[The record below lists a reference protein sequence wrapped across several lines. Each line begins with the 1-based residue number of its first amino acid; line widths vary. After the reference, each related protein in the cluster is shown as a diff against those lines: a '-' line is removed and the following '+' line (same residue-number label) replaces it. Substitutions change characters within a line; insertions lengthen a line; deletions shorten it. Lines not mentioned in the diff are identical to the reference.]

1 MLLCFILLLCCVLLY
16 SRTFINDTPVAFDP
30 ERAMAELV
38 LHTHYLPRHWRG
50 RAHSAE
56 VQQAVNSMFTL
67 KVRASVSGMYG
78 VPPFFCGHC
87 APQKNCI
94 HVLRVAVCL
103 LDFEVVV
110 GHSCMHAWSEPLAA
124 CTSWAVCR
132 CCCLRRSSPVLC

>member
-1 MLLCFILLLCCVLLY
+1 MGLVQTDPTLHAPVLLRCLCWPETFFCIAVCVFCCC

-67 KVRASVSGMYG
+67 KV
-78 VPPFFCGHC
+78 
-87 APQKNCI
+87 
-94 HVLRVAVCL
+94 
-103 LDFEVVV
+103 
-110 GHSCMHAWSEPLAA
+110 WSSTIAA
-124 CTSWAVCR
+124 CGLQT
-132 CCCLRRSSPVLC
+132 PI

>member
-1 MLLCFILLLCCVLLY
+1 MLHLAAVLCCVLLSCCPAVH

-67 KVRASVSGMYG
+67 KVCASVCLGCWG
-78 VPPFFCGHC
+78 FPPFSCGRC
-87 APQKNCI
+87 APQNDCMFACAA
-94 HVLRVAVCL
+94 RVAVCL
-103 LDFEVVV
+103 VDFWGGGVA
-110 GHSCMHAWSEPLAA
+110 HSCMHAW
-124 CTSWAVCR
+124 
-132 CCCLRRSSPVLC
+132 